1 MSPDGTAQTSE
12 QQAAHAP
19 AKKAKFQK
27 LTHAELEKA
36 LHGLYLEDLKV
47 GMSALIARTVTDA
60 DIVLFAG
67 ISGDTNP
74 LHMSTEFANGT
85 RFEGRIVHGMLT
97 SALISAVI
105 GTKLPG
111 PGCIYMSQ
119 NQRFL
124 APVRAG
130 DSVIARVTITDIN
143 QEKERVTLATMCS
156 VGDTVVV
163 EGEALIKVPRKP
175 EGRA

>member
-1 MSPDGTAQTSE
+1 MDAE
-12 QQAAHAP
+12 AFERHAD
-19 AKKAKFQK
+19 
-27 LTHAELEKA
+27 
-36 LHGLYLEDLKV
+36 LHGYFIEDMTV
-47 GMSALIARTVTDA
+47 GMKASYAKTIPEA
-60 DIVLFAG
+60 DIVIFAG
-67 ISGDTNP
+67 ISGDNNP
-74 LHMSTEFANGT
+74 LHLNEEFA
-85 RFEGRIVHGMLT
+85 RDSMFKGRIAHGMLT
-97 SALISAVI
+97 AVFISTVL

-130 DSVIARVTITDIN
+130 DSVIARVTITDLN
-143 QEKERVTLATMCS
+143 MEKERVTLATMCS